1 MNVTTENE
9 ALLELYTT
17 GKSDDKRYKK
27 LPKSTI
33 SGFVKAVNLI
43 KNAKRIEDLF
53 QHKGLNY
60 EKLGGNLKDYE
71 SVRCDRKY
79 RLMFK
84 SSVLDNTIVIT
95 EVELFE
101 ITDHYGSL

>member
-1 MNVTTENE
+1 MHITTDDD

-17 GKSDDKRYKK
+17 GKTRDKRYNK
-27 LPKSTI
+27 LPHSTVI
-33 SGFVKAVNLI
+33 GFVKAVNI
-43 KNAKRIEDLF
+43 MKNASRIEDLY
-53 QHKGLNY
+53 QHHGLNY
-60 EKLGGNLKDYE
+60 ERMKGSLRDYE
-71 SVRCDRKY
+71 SVRCDSRY

-84 SSVLDNTIVIT
+84 SSALENEIVIT